1 MIETQYITLD
11 MKPSGVLPVL
21 YCSQYDIGR
30 PLGMVV
36 YNGGEVVDLGDYSVT
51 IEATRTDGVAITAAV
66 TTDGNVGAFET
77 TATMTN
83 QADRYGAQL
92 VLSAFGKRVASLPF
106 VMCVVKAAMDENAE
120 SIEEDASLYQ
130 QYTET
135 VQTLIAN
142 IHYDINGLN
151 NSINNEAAAREAGDA
166 AEATARAEA
175 ISAEAAARAEAVS
188 AEAAAREAQIAA
200 LQSAVGSPLTASTV
214 AAMTDHTKIYVY
226 TGSETGYTAGNWY
239 YWAGNGWVSGGVYNS
254 TAFETDKTL
263 TVIDSAA
270 DAKVTGDNVRFVR
283 SYIDEHTETNYLVNE
298 PVFIAQADHLGSW
311 TSVAYEYPI
320 TKSRYL
326 YISCDSVE
334 YDGSH
339 APSNI
344 MRVERYNGSTR
355 LAYGDITFASLPRLI
370 QLESNTDKIIVR
382 ININMAAPVT
392 NMKATLYNYK
402 LINGDIGIDTIK
414 NEYLGK
420 DVLIPKG
427 TYTVTTNKSSWTS
440 KMWDFCNVK
449 HAKGVRV
456 RRKSLTYS
464 DTPLATNGMN
474 IAFYTTNSFVTD
486 NQIANYYIHGVYDY
500 DRIFEMPSNT
510 KAIRV
515 EVRTNAATAL
525 NTSVVVEDFEVT
537 LVGADGVEDRL
548 TVLDGD
554 YKLPDYYFTNGYLTN
569 KANAIKQLM
578 YDAEGQYDSAI
589 FITDIHW
596 EDNALNS
603 PALIRWLVNHTNI
616 QKLFFGGDLYNG
628 WAPDTTTDSY
638 SQLSKAFGRP
648 KDTYMCIGNHEFNH
662 VGSGWSGGGL
672 TEAKCWYLF
681 NSMHDNIVPGDP
693 ARNYYYFDNDI
704 QKIRYIFL
712 SVFTDK
718 GAGEQQ
724 AALLFE
730 QEQQDWF
737 EDVALGTMTAGWGA
751 VVITHC
757 VYEINAVTSEIYQDS
772 FTVPLTDIVDAYDG
786 PGEIICV
793 IQGHS
798 HRDRIVNTAGGTKV
812 VITTCD
818 KCRSYSVPGETPA
831 IDLDVDRTRGTINE
845 QAFDVFIFDR
855 KNRRVSAVRIGAGAR
870 NGIGNDP
877 GQQVEVRQFT
887 Y

>member
-1 MIETQYITLD
+1 MIIVKGRELLIPENERYLGTNYDTGMENRVFRIPRLSQSGTDLSDLTFKVNLIFNSEPLDVVELQKNVDEDYIYLTWTVTAAQVAVTGTVFVCVTGNDTNDTVKWSSFMAPFYTEKSLAPDIETDYRNLIN
-11 MKPSGVLPVL
+11 K
-21 YCSQYDIGR
+21 
-30 PLGMVV
+30 
-36 YNGGEVVDLGDYSVT
+36 VDQEIS
-51 IEATRTDGVAITAAV
+51 
-66 TTDGNVGAFET
+66 
-77 TATMTN
+77 
-83 QADRYGAQL
+83 DRQ
-92 VLSAFGKRVASLPF
+92 S
-106 VMCVVKAAMDENAE
+106 
-120 SIEEDASLYQ
+120 
-130 QYTET
+130 
-135 VQTLIAN
+135 
-142 IHYDINGLN
+142 
-151 NSINNEAAAREAGDA
+151 GDA
-166 AEATARAEA
+166 
-175 ISAEAAARAEAVS
+175 AEAAARAEAVS
-188 AEAAAREAQIAA
+188 AEAAAREAGDAA
-200 LQSAVGSPLTASTV
+200 LRAAVGSPLTASTV
-214 AAMTDHTKIYVY
+214 AAMTDHDKIYVY

-239 YWAGNGWVSGGVYNS
+239 YWAGSGWTSGGVYNS
-254 TAFETDKTL
+254 TALETDKTL
-263 TVIDSAA
+263 TVMNSAA

-298 PVFIAQADHLGSW
+298 PVFIAQADYLGSW
-311 TSVAYEYPI
+311 YSVAYEYPI
-320 TKSRYL
+320 AKSRFL
-326 YISCDSVE
+326 YISCDRVE

-355 LAYGDITFASLPRLI
+355 IAYGDISFSSLPYL
-370 QLESNTDKIIVR
+370 LELEGGTDKIIIR

-402 LINGDIGIDTIK
+402 VINGDVGIDTIK

-427 TYTVTTNKSSWTS
+427 TYTVTTSKSTWTS
-440 KMWDFCNVK
+440 KKWDFCNVK

-456 RRKSLTYS
+456 RRKSLTY
-464 DTPLATNGMN
+464 DNTPLSTNGMN
-474 IAFYTTNSFVTD
+474 ITFFATNSFATTTD
-486 NQIANYYIHGVYDY
+486 NIIAYYYIHGIDDY

-554 YKLPDYYFTNGYLTN
+554 YKLPDYYFADGYLTN

-603 PALIRWLVNHTNI
+603 PALVRWLVNHTNI
-616 QKLFFGGDLYNG
+616 QKMFFGGDLYNG

-681 NSMHDNIVPGDP
+681 NSMHDNIVPGDT
-693 ARNYYYFDNDI
+693 ARNYYYFDNDV

-712 SVFTDK
+712 SVYTD
-718 GAGEQQ
+718 AGEGEYQ

-730 QEQQDWF
+730 QDQQDWF
-737 EDVALGTMTAGWGA
+737 DDVALGTMAAGWGA
-751 VVITHC
+751 VVIAHC
-757 VYEINAVTSEIYQDS
+757 VYEINAVSSEIYQDS

-818 KCRSYSVPGETPA
+818 KCRSYSVPGTSA

-877 GQQVEVRQFT
+877 GEQVEVRQFT